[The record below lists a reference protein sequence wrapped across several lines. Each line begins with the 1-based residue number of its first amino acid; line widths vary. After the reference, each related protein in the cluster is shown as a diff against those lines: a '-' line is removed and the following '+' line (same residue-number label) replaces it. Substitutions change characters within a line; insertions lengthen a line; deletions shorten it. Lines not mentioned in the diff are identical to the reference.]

1 MESHYVKENQAKKSS
16 QSSITNFFAR
26 DNTENV
32 QDQIIS
38 LGAQFM
44 ISKQHI
50 SLSPQRL
57 SRRRARLNQK

>member
-50 SLSPQRL
+50 SPQRL
-57 SRRRARLNQK
+57 SRRRARPNQK